1 MAADM
6 LGLLQGRDVE
16 TVYSAAQRLRFTKQG
31 EMFSGNFISA
41 NSLNLAIEVGMAL
54 LCSLY
59 KYDVMYMYMYLLCY
73 LLM

>member
-1 MAADM
+1 MALCMAADM
-6 LGLLQGRDVE
+6 LGLLQGRNVDVDS
-16 TVYSAAQRLRFTKQG
+16 VYSAAHRLGFTKQG

-59 KYDVMYMYMYLLCY
+59 KYM
-73 LLM
+73 

>member
-6 LGLLQGRDVE
+6 LGLLQGRDVDVDS
-16 TVYSAAQRLRFTKQG
+16 VYSTAQRFGFTKQG
-31 EMFSGNFISA
+31 EMFSGNFVST

-59 KYDVMYMYMYLLCY
+59 KYM
-73 LLM
+73 

>member
-6 LGLLQGRDVE
+6 LGLLQGRDVDVE
-16 TVYSAAQRLRFTKQG
+16 TVYSAAQRLGFTKQG
-31 EMFSGNFISA
+31 EMFSGNFVST

-59 KYDVMYMYMYLLCY
+59 KYM
-73 LLM
+73 